1 MCLFI
6 GINNIANGYDALLSN
21 TTGNYNTAL
30 GYYANVSS
38 GNLTNATAIG
48 YGAVVDASNGVRIG
62 NTSVTS
68 IGGQVGW
75 SVFSDAR
82 LKTNV
87 QESPLGLNFILKLR
101 PITYNSLAKGQEG
114 ILYTGLIAQDVERVL
129 QELESDFS
137 GLDKPQTEEGFYQL
151 RYATFVV
158 PLIKA
163 AQEQQ
168 KQIQVLEEQNKVL
181 KARLDRL
188 ESLLNLGQ

>member
-1 MCLFI
+1 M
-6 GINNIANGYDALLSN
+6 
-21 TTGNYNTAL
+21 

-48 YGAVVDASNGVRIG
+48 YGAVVDASNKVRIG

-68 IGGQVGW
+68 IGGQVAW
-75 SVFSDAR
+75 SNFSDAR

-101 PITYNSLAKGQEG
+101 PITYNYLAKGQEG
-114 ILYTGLIAQDVERVL
+114 ILYTGLIAHDVERVL

-163 AQEQQ
+163 MQEQQ
-168 KQIQVLEEQNKVL
+168 EQIKQQEEQMKQQQERISTL
-181 KARLDRL
+181 EKAIEELRK
-188 ESLLNLGQ
+188 

>member
-1 MCLFI
+1 M
-6 GINNIANGYDALLSN
+6 
-21 TTGNYNTAL
+21 

-48 YGAVVDASNGVRIG
+48 YGAVVDASNKVRIG

-87 QESPLGLNFILKLR
+87 QKSPLGLNFILKLR
-101 PITYNSLAKGQEG
+101 PITYNYLAKGQES